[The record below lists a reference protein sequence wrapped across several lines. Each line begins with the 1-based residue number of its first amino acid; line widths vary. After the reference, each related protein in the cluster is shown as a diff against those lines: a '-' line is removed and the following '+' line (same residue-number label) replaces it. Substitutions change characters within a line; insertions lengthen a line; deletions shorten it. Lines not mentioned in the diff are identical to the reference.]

1 MTETRKQEKKKWIN
15 QTISPHTNSIYA
27 FNLLRIKGKNEG
39 AVGVED
45 EEYLVA
51 ELSQVWGLLCEYR
64 S

>member
-1 MTETRKQEKKKWIN
+1 MCYCATSLSAE
-15 QTISPHTNSIYA
+15 A
-27 FNLLRIKGKNEG
+27 
-39 AVGVED
+39 ED